1 MKVQLTITL
10 EVYIDANRNVED
22 AHRYYYVAI
31 FNNRLYVCYNDVQ
44 GTTHKDVYTT
54 IPFEVFVMSFVSQGL
69 HVEVYATQ
77 GTLEVEF

>member
-10 EVYIDANRNVED
+10 EVYTDANRNVD
-22 AHRYYYVAI
+22 DTHFIIYVAI

-54 IPFEVFVMSFVSQGL
+54 ISFEVFVMSLVSQGL